1 MLCQLVVELVLF
13 VVASI
18 DSLGK
23 SKMGSTLGQT
33 YGLEE
38 FNKDQGTFKGANMD
52 QQRINAGLMYRV
64 RMAGQSYWWVCLPPA
79 PVLSGLWL
87 LVDFE
92 ATQHD

>member
-64 RMAGQSYWWVCLPPA
+64 RMAGQSYWWVYLLL
-79 PVLSGLWL
+79 LS
-87 LVDFE
+87 
-92 ATQHD
+92 